1 MKLFFLNIVM
11 LFLCVLTANSQNL
24 FPSTGNVGIGT
35 SSPSA
40 LLHVNTGNIKVSNPT
55 GYPNG
60 VNVDVNFPGTWAR
73 EFGISYNS
81 TGKLASFGVLGLNGT
96 VTYAYIGGNTS
107 AAAANESPWMVFKPN
122 GYVGIGTIAP
132 GARLSVE
139 TSDST
144 TDNFVR
150 LENKGVTNS
159 LLYIGSA
166 STVFPVIE
174 YRKKNVIESYSD
186 LHISAA
192 NAGSNLYFETGRL
205 SAAATIRMTINSAGN
220 VGIGTTTPGSYKL
233 AVEGTIGARRMKVTQ
248 GSWADFVFH
257 PDYELPTL
265 QEVERFIKANRHLP
279 EIPSAREVESDGLDV
294 GEMNKKLLQ
303 KIEELTLYMIEMKKE
318 SIVQRAELEA
328 LKKEM
333 KRKN

>member
-1 MKLFFLNIVM
+1 M
-11 LFLCVLTANSQNL
+11 LFLLCVLSAKAQNL

-40 LLHVNTGNIKVSNPT
+40 LLHINGGNVKLTNPPT
-55 GYPNG
+55 YPYGFNI
-60 VNVDVNFPGTWAR
+60 DVNFTGTWAR
-73 EFGISYNS
+73 EFGISYNG
-81 TGKLASFGVLGLNGT
+81 TGKLATFGALAVDGGL
-96 VTYAYIGGNTS
+96 TYAYIGGNT
-107 AAAANESPWMVFKPN
+107 AAPGANASPWMVFKPN

-139 TSDST
+139 APDSAL
-144 TDNFVR
+144 DNFVR
-150 LENKGVTNS
+150 LENKGITNS

-166 STVFPVIE
+166 SSVFPVIE
-174 YRKKNVIESYSD
+174 YRKKNVIESYND
-186 LHISAA
+186 LHISAT
-192 NAGSNLYFETGRL
+192 NTNNLYFETGRV
-205 SAAATIRMTINSAGN
+205 STAAMIRMTINSAGN

-257 PDYELPTL
+257 PDYELPSL
-265 QEVERFIKANRHLP
+265 QEVEHFIKTNRHLP
-279 EIPSAREVESDGLDV
+279 EIPSAEEVESDGLDV

-318 SIVQRAELEA
+318 SIAQRAELDA
-328 LKKEM
+328 LKKEL
-333 KRKN
+333 KKNN

>member
-1 MKLFFLNIVM
+1 MKLFFLSIVM
-11 LFLCVLTANSQNL
+11 LFLCVLTVNSQN
-24 FPSTGNVGIGT
+24 FYPPTGSVGIGT
-35 SSPSA
+35 ASPSA
-40 LLHVNTGNIKVSNPT
+40 LLHINGGNVKLTNPG
-55 GYPNG
+55 GYPYGFNI
-60 VNVDVNFPGTWAR
+60 DVNFTGTWAR
-73 EFGISYNS
+73 EFGISYNG
-81 TGKLASFGVLGLNGT
+81 TGKLATFGALAINGGL
-96 VTYAYIGGNTS
+96 TYAYIGGNTT
-107 AAAANESPWMVFKPN
+107 ADGANASPWMVFKPN

-132 GARLSVE
+132 LARLSVE
-139 TSDST
+139 TPDSAA
-144 TDNFVR
+144 DNFVR

-220 VGIGTTTPGSYKL
+220 VGIGTTSPGSYKL
-233 AVEGTIGARRMKVTQ
+233 AVEGAIGARKVKVTQ
-248 GSWADFVFH
+248 ASWADFVFH

-318 SIVQRAELEA
+318 SIAQRAELEA
-328 LKKEM
+328 LRKEL
-333 KRKN
+333 RKNN